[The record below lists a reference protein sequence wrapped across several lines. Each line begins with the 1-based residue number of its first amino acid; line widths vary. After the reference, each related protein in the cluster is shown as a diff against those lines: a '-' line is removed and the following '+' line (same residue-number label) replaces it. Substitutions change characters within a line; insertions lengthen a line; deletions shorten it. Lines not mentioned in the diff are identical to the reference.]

1 MTTKETAI
9 ADHVRGLAEPLAAA
23 LGVEVL
29 DVRVS
34 GPSGRRLVRVTI
46 DLIDLDADEGVDID
60 VIATLTRQ
68 LNDALDEVDPVPGRY
83 TLEVTSPGADQPLVR
98 ARDFARNRGREVK
111 VAVTDASADDADGP
125 VEHTGVVVTVTDTE
139 LTLAI
144 DADQLVVPLGDIE
157 QARVVLPW

>member
-9 ADHVRGLAEPLAAA
+9 ADHVRGLAEPLAGT

-29 DVRVS
+29 EVRVS
-34 GPSGRRLVRVTI
+34 GPSGRRLLRVTI

-60 VIATLTRQ
+60 TIATLTRQ

-111 VAVTDASADDADGP
+111 VAVTDASADDAAEP
-125 VEHTGVVVTVTDTE
+125 VEHTGVVVAVTDTD
-139 LTLAI
+139 LTLDI
-144 DADQLVVPLGDIE
+144 DDTELVVPLGTIE

>member
-9 ADHVRGLAEPLAAA
+9 ADHVRGLADPLAAA
-23 LGVEVL
+23 LDVEVL

-34 GPSGRRLVRVTI
+34 GPSGRRLLRVTI
-46 DLIDLDADEGVDID
+46 DLVDLDADDGVDID
-60 VIATLTRQ
+60 TIATLTRQ
-68 LNDALDEVDPVPGRY
+68 LNEALDEVDPVPGRY

-111 VAVTDASADDADGP
+111 VAVTDASADAADEP
-125 VEHTGVVVTVTDTE
+125 VEHTGVVVAVTDTD
-139 LTLAI
+139 LTLDI
-144 DADQLVVPLGDIE
+144 DDTELVVPLADIE

>member
-9 ADHVRGLAEPLAAA
+9 ADHVRGLADPLATA
-23 LGVEVL
+23 LAVEVL

-46 DLIDLDADEGVDID
+46 DLLDLDADEGVDID
-60 VIATLTRQ
+60 TVATLTRQ
-68 LNDALDEVDPVPGRY
+68 LNEALDEVDPVPGRY

-111 VAVTDASADDADGP
+111 VAVSDASADVADDP
-125 VEHTGVVVTVTDTE
+125 VEHTGVVVAVTDTD
-139 LTLAI
+139 LTLDI
-144 DADQLVVPLGDIE
+144 DDTELVVPLADIE

>member
-1 MTTKETAI
+1 MTTKEAAI
-9 ADHVRGLAEPLAAA
+9 ADHVRGLAEPLAAE

-34 GPSGRRLVRVTI
+34 GPSGRRLLRLTI
-46 DLIDLDADEGVDID
+46 DLDDLDADDGVDID
-60 VIATLTRQ
+60 TIATLTRQ
-68 LNDALDEVDPVPGRY
+68 LNAALDEVDPVPGRY

-111 VAVTDASADDADGP
+111 VAVSDASADAVADP
-125 VEHTGVVVTVTDTE
+125 VEHTGVVVAVTDTD
-139 LTLAI
+139 LTLDI
-144 DADQLVVPLGDIE
+144 DDTELVVPLVDIE